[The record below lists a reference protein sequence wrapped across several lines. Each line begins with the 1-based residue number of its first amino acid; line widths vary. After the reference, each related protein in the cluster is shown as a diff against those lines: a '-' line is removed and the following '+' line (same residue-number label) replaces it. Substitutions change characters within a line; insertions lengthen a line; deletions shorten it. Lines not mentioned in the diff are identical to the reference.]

1 MTVDIDA
8 LLDSQDGLGLAEKVR
23 QKDVKP
29 SELLT
34 AVIARLEAVN
44 PRLNALA
51 EPLYEQAHKAAS
63 EGVDTHLPF
72 CGVPTF
78 VKDLFSPL
86 KGARM
91 ASGSFAL
98 REARAEMDA
107 EVVARLRRAGCLFLG
122 TTTSPEFGTS
132 YTTES
137 SRFGATRNPWNPE
150 RSAGGSS
157 GGAAALVAA
166 RVVPFAHGND
176 GGGSLRVP
184 ASCCGIFGLKPTRGR
199 MPSGPMAGEGWGG
212 MGTPHAM
219 TLSVRDSAAL
229 LDATSGADLGAP
241 YAAPEQ
247 RDFFLSAVQKP
258 PGSLRIALVESMSPW
273 ESGAQAQQAVQVTA
287 SFCEALGHRV
297 ERVSLPVNLAEFIH
311 NTFSIIAPNTQNF
324 INTLGKMRGA
334 PVEESELEP
343 RTRVMLREKGLL
355 DATSYVAA
363 IDYMHA
369 LGRTLAGFMRDYDL
383 ILTPT
388 LTRKPPFIGELDA
401 FDDTLSLDDIIE
413 RFHSYSPFT
422 AIFNATGQP
431 AMSVPLYWTSDK
443 LPIGSHF
450 AARFGE
456 ESTLLSLAAQL
467 ERAHPWAG
475 KIPPITAMTNK

>member
-1 MTVDIDA
+1 MTRDIHTIMDS
-8 LLDSQDGLGLAEKVR
+8 LDGVGLAAKVR
-23 QKDVKP
+23 QKEITP
-29 SELLT
+29 TELVE
-34 AVIARLEAVN
+34 AVIERLEAVN
-44 PRLNALA
+44 PKLNALA
-51 EPLYEQAHKAAS
+51 EPLYEQALNAAKL
-63 EGVDTHLPF
+63 EIDTQQPF
-72 CGVPTF
+72 CGVPTLI
-78 VKDLFSPL
+78 KDLFSPL

-98 REARAEMDA
+98 GEARAEIDA
-107 EVVARLRRAGCLFLG
+107 EAVARLRRAGCLFVG
-122 TTTSPEFGTS
+122 TSTSPEFGTS

-137 SRFGATRNPWNPE
+137 SRFGATRNPWDLE
-150 RSAGGSS
+150 RSVGGSS

-199 MPSGPMAGEGWGG
+199 MPSGPMVGEGWGG

-219 TLSVRDSAAL
+219 TMSVRDSAAL

-247 RDFFLSAVQKP
+247 RSSFLSAVGRS
-258 PGSLRIALVESMSPW
+258 PGTLRIALAESMAPW
-273 ESGAQAQQAVQVTA
+273 ESGTEAREAVQLTVKL
-287 SFCEALGHRV
+287 CESLGHRV
-297 ERVSLPVNLAEFIH
+297 ESVSLPVNLPEFIH

-324 INTLGKMRGA
+324 INTLGEMRGA
-334 PVEESELEP
+334 PVKDSELEP
-343 RTRVMLREKGLL
+343 RTRVMLREKGRI
-355 DATSYVAA
+355 DATTYVAA
-363 IDYMHA
+363 IEYMHA
-369 LGRTLAGFMRDYDL
+369 LGRSLAGFMCDYDL

-388 LTRKPPFIGELDA
+388 LTRKPPLIGELDA
-401 FDDTLSLDDIIE
+401 FNDTLCLEDIIHQ
-413 RFHSYSPFT
+413 FHSYSPFT

-431 AMSVPLYWTSDK
+431 AMSVPLYWTSDT

-450 AARFGE
+450 AARFGD

-467 ERAHPWAG
+467 ERSCPWAD
-475 KIPPITAMTNK
+475 KTPQVNAMAR